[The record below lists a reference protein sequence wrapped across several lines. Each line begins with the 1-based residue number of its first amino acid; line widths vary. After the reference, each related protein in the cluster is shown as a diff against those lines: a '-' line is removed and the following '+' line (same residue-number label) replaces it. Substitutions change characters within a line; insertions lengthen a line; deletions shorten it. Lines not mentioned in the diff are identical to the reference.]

1 LGFEAI
7 HLCQDAGQFF
17 LEILFG
23 LLVVMVAEFADAVF
37 ELKVAE
43 ILVNGGFTFVQM
55 GEGRNGF
62 GFGEVLGANAQDK
75 HDDDN
80 CDNAG
85 DSYEHRQSLAANE
98 RE

>member
-43 ILVNGGFTFVQM
+43 VVVDGGFALVEM
-55 GEGRNGF
+55 GEGRDGF
-62 GFGEVLGANAQDK
+62 GFRKVLRANAQDK

-80 CDNAG
+80 RDYTG
-85 DSYEHRQSLAANE
+85 DSY
-98 RE
+98 